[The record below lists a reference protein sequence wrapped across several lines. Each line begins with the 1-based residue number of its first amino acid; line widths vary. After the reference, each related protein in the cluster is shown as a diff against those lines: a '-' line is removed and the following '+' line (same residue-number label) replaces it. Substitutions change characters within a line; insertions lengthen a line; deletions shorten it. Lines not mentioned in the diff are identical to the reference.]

1 MDNRPAWVARTGYD
15 VDKPNKKRQVEF
27 AVDEARK
34 KNGRLFVTIGR
45 VLVSTLA
52 AKGAPMPLDVD
63 NGLPGVEMRLGTTD
77 DTEVTFICHVDTC
90 AAMSTGNLQLH
101 EWIMTTYPDIVAE
114 YIQYDDNN
122 PFEPIQLSCAVQD
135 LNTVQAE
142 HGKLTAIVR
151 YWTRYKVGDS
161 EKHMILSFGLG
172 AGVAVNTIIGL
183 PTLRQWGS
191 SIDLGSNMLT
201 APALKIKFQMH
212 YEPTKLGIP
221 IGVEFERKDFIRPGP
236 IRAMALITNL
246 DRQSTAITDG
256 CHYAN
261 HGCTVTENANK
272 DYLCREVDVSH
283 LV

>member
-1 MDNRPAWVARTGYD
+1 MPRYVDNR
-15 VDKPNKKRQVEF
+15 
-27 AVDEARK
+27 
-34 KNGRLFVTIGR
+34 
-45 VLVSTLA
+45 
-52 AKGAPMPLDVD
+52 
-63 NGLPGVEMRLGTTD
+63 LPGIEMRLGTTD

-101 EWIMTTYPDIVAE
+101 KWIMTTYPEIVAE

-122 PFEPIQLSCAVQD
+122 PFEPIQLSCTVQD

-142 HGKLTAIVR
+142 HQTLTAIVR
-151 YWTRYKVGDS
+151 YWTQYKVGDS
-161 EKHMILSFGLG
+161 ERHMILSFGLG
-172 AGVAVNTIIGL
+172 AGVSVNTIIGL

-201 APALKIKFQMH
+201 APALKIKFQLH

-236 IRAMALITNL
+236 ICAMTLITNL
-246 DRQSTAITDG
+246 DRKSTAITDG
-256 CHYAN
+256 CNYPN
-261 HGCTVTENANK
+261 QGCTVTENANK
-272 DYLCREVDVSH
+272 YYLCREAYVSH